1 MNARLPTQL
10 ILALTL
16 ASSALAQSSG
26 GPYALDPHAIANG
39 GGRSNSGV
47 FDLQGTIGQ
56 HDAGS
61 RQSGGAFEHTGGF
74 HRSDA
79 GAVANAVFHDGF
91 E

>member
-1 MNARLPTQL
+1 MNARLPIQL
-10 ILALTL
+10 ILTLAL

-61 RQSGGAFEHTGGF
+61 RQSGGAFEHTGGL
-74 HRSDA
+74 RRAAA
-79 GAVANAVFHDGF
+79 GAVANDLFHDGF